1 MKESIILQNIS
12 QKLGISEINV
22 MQKQMLEQANKKNLI
37 LLAPTGSGKTL
48 AFAATLLKTIKPHN
62 DSVQAVIVTPS
73 RELAIQT
80 SKVLQAIATGYKTT
94 CCYGGHRF
102 EDEKK
107 SLSIAPDIVVGTP
120 GRLLDHL
127 QRGTIEFQR
136 TSTLILDEFDKSLE
150 LGFLD
155 EMRKILRRMPSL
167 SRRILTSA
175 TDIEEIPPFIGLQNP
190 QTIDFRDYNPVKE
203 RIEIHI
209 VRSEEKD
216 KLQCLTKLL
225 NRLGDE
231 KTIAFVNYRDAAERV
246 YEHITSK
253 GFHAGVYHGK
263 LEQHERETAIALL
276 NNGTFRTL
284 ICTDL
289 GARGLDID
297 NVANIVHYHLP
308 VSEEAYI
315 HRNGRTARID
325 RSGKI
330 YIIAGPDEHIPEY
343 IKYDSELHLD
353 DAASEN
359 TGVEIASLILSA
371 GKKEKISRA
380 DILGFLVA
388 KGGITAEKV
397 GKIDIFDHY
406 SIVAVPALESNG
418 ILQRIGKEK
427 IKNKRVRFSLVRSP
441 FRK

>member
-1 MKESIILQNIS
+1 MKESEIINAIR
-12 QKLGISEINV
+12 QKLGIESLNP
-22 MQKQMLEQANKKNLI
+22 MQKKMAESTNSNDVI
-37 LLAPTGSGKTL
+37 LLSPTGSGKTI
-48 AFAATLLKTIKPHN
+48 AFTIPMLKN
-62 DSVQAVIVTPS
+62 LRASNGRVQAIVIAPS
-73 RELAIQT
+73 RELTIQIA
-80 SKVLQAIATGYKTT
+80 KVVQAIASEVKVT
-94 CCYGGHRF
+94 CCYGGHNF
-102 EDEKK
+102 EDEKN
-107 SLSIAPDIVVGTP
+107 SLSVVPDIIVSTP
-120 GRLLDHL
+120 GRLLDHIN
-127 QRGTIEFQR
+127 RGNVDVYPTRI
-136 TSTLILDEFDKSLE
+136 LVLDEFDKSLE

-175 TDIEEIPPFIGLQNP
+175 TDIEEIPPFIGLQNA

-209 VRSEEKD
+209 VRSDEKD